1 MGFIDDIVNPIGAIT
16 GVDPVKDATGFTG
29 TSFGPTKA
37 QQQAAAAGGQ
47 QTASGGGGGSS
58 NGNGGATLAA
68 VSGQMLGQQQQQ
80 VAQNNNTNFN
90 QFGQQLAQLHSQIA
104 PPVAVNP
111 APTQSATDLAAQI
124 TASSVHA
131 AQTAPPGHQPQQQPF
146 WQMSPT
152 MNTRQ

>member
-1 MGFIDDIVNPIGAIT
+1 MGGVVNDIVNPIGAIT
-16 GVDPVKDATGFTG
+16 GVDPVKSATGFTG
-29 TSFGPTKA
+29 TGFEPKTSTSSS
-37 QQQAAAAGGQ
+37 GGQQ
-47 QTASGGGGGSS
+47 QTASGSGGGSS
-58 NGNGGATLAA
+58 GGNGGMTLAA

-80 VAQNNNTNFN
+80 VAQSNNMFG
-90 QFGQQLAQLHSQIA
+90 QFGQQLSQLSNQIAA
-104 PPVAVNP
+104 PPVTANP